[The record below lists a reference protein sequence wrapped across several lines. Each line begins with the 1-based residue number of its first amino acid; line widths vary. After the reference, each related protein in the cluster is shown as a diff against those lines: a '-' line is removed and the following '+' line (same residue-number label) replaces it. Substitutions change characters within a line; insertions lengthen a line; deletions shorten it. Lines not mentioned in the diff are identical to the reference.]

1 MKTVILGA
9 TVAIFLLASSA
20 GSQPRMGM
28 MMDEL
33 GLSHQQVQQLETL
46 MIQHQK
52 EMVKERADLK
62 MARLELKE
70 IMMKDSIDEKAALA
84 KQDKISSVKAEIARM
99 NLRHKIAAQK
109 ILTAEQLSK
118 WRLLKRGMGRHDRFD
133 NDHWKGMRQMMKH
146 GQMGPGMMGPGSQTP
161 PDDEED

>member
-1 MKTVILGA
+1 MKTLIFGA
-9 TVAIFLLASSA
+9 TAAILLLTSSA

-28 MMDEL
+28 MMEEL
-33 GLSHQQVQQLETL
+33 GLSDQQVQQLESL
-46 MIQHQK
+46 KLQHQM
-52 EMVKERADLK
+52 EMVQKQADLK

-99 NLRHKIAAQK
+99 NLRYKIAAQK

-133 NDHWKGMRQMMKH
+133 DDHWKGMRQMMKR

-161 PDDEED
+161 ADDEED